1 MPGLL
6 TLEVE
11 QISLCAVLLFVIL
24 PLECQHFLDIF
35 FCATSFLSSIDTN
48 LEMIFFR
55 FKF

>member
-35 FCATSFLSSIDTN
+35 FFATSFLSSIDTN